1 MLVYDIRKIKMIKQF
16 ISQNIGG
23 GVKINNS
30 HLYFYGPNYTNTVIK
45 DTLAPAAINTAN
57 CLFGVSFDYP
67 LEYDDNEAF
76 FKITAELTLTTHYGV
91 TTSVPISQTVNIRTI
106 EETLMGWDNKN
117 FAFPGYLLFS
127 IPAIE
132 RMELK
137 SATIEVLNPNP
148 KYMYTNPT
156 ELETAREYVAVT
168 SNLYMDNS
176 QFGSYQGI
184 FNADLYNSSQ
194 GILTLENPISR
205 EFSAD
210 VQPYLTALST
220 TWAKRIDL
228 VSSLTRPDW
237 KLHCLDIGGMASNMY
252 MGVSYFITSYY
263 FGGEIDT
270 ILSAVENI
278 PIPIVSGQTQT
289 VVNSN
294 YIDESLV
301 GDYLIFDI
309 HTYLR

>member
-1 MLVYDIRKIKMIKQF
+1 MIKQF

-30 HLYFYGPNYTNTVIK
+30 HLYFYGPNYTTTVIK
-45 DTLAPAAINTAN
+45 DTSVETLNTTN
-57 CLFGVSFDYP
+57 YLFGVSFDYP

-76 FKITAELTLTTHYGV
+76 FKITAELTFTYQNVEIPVLIT
-91 TTSVPISQTVNIRTI
+91 QTVTIGTI
-106 EETLMGWDNKN
+106 EDTGIGSDNKN
-117 FAFPGYLLFS
+117 FAIPVNLLFPIS
-127 IPAIE
+127 ASAIE
-132 RMELK
+132 RMVLK
-137 SATIEVLNPNP
+137 SATIEVLNPNS

-156 ELETAREYVAVT
+156 SFETIGEYVAVT

-176 QFGSYQGI
+176 QFGSYHGI

-194 GILTLENPISR
+194 GILTLQNPISR

-210 VQPYLTALST
+210 TQPYLNVLST
-220 TWAKRIDL
+220 TWAKRTDL

-237 KLHCLDIGGMASNMY
+237 KLYCLDKGGMASNMY
-252 MGVSYFITSYY
+252 MGVSYYINSYY
-263 FGGEIDT
+263 FIGEIDT
-270 ILSAVENI
+270 VLSAVENI
-278 PIPIVSGQTQT
+278 LIPIVSGQSQT

-294 YIDESLV
+294 YIDESLI
-301 GDYLIFDI
+301 GDYLIFNI

>member
-30 HLYFYGPNYTNTVIK
+30 HLYFYGPNYTTTVIK
-45 DTLAPAAINTAN
+45 DTSAETLYTTN

-76 FKITAELTLTTHYGV
+76 FKITAELTLTTHLDV
-91 TTSVPISQTVNIRTI
+91 TASVPISQTVTVRTI
-106 EETLMGWDNKN
+106 EDTGIGWDNKN
-117 FAFPGYLLFS
+117 FAIPVYLLFS
-127 IPAIE
+127 IPDIE
-132 RMELK
+132 RMVLK
-137 SATIEVLNPNP
+137 SATIEVLNPNS

-156 ELETAREYVAVT
+156 ALETSGEYVAVT

-184 FNADLYNSSQ
+184 FNADLYNSSE
-194 GILTLENPISR
+194 GILTLKNPISR
-205 EFSAD
+205 EFSAGT
-210 VQPYLTALST
+210 QPYLTALST
-220 TWAKRIDL
+220 TWAKRLDL

-237 KLHCLDIGGMASNMY
+237 KLHCLNRGGMASDMY
-252 MGVSYFITSYY
+252 MGVSYDITSYY
-263 FGGEIDT
+263 YKGEIDT
-270 ILSAVENI
+270 VLSAVENI
-278 PIPIVSGQTQT
+278 PIPIVPGQSQIVT
-289 VVNSN
+289 NAN
-294 YIDESLV
+294 YIDESIV

-309 HTYLR
+309 YTYLR

>member
-1 MLVYDIRKIKMIKQF
+1 MIKQF

-30 HLYFYGPNYTNTVIK
+30 HLIFYGPNYTTTVIK
-45 DTLAPAAINTAN
+45 DTPVETLNTTN
-57 CLFGVSFDYP
+57 YLFGVSFDYP

-76 FKITAELTLTTHYGV
+76 FKITAELILTHKGV
-91 TTSVPISQTVNIRTI
+91 EVPVPINQTVTILTI
-106 EETLMGWDNKN
+106 EDTGIGWDNKN
-117 FAFPGYLLFS
+117 FAIPVNLSFPIS
-127 IPAIE
+127 AIT
-132 RMELK
+132 RMVLK
-137 SATIEVLNPNP
+137 SATIEVLNPNS
-148 KYMYTNPT
+148 KYTYTNPT
-156 ELETAREYVAVT
+156 SFEAVGEYIAVT

-176 QFGSYQGI
+176 QFGSYHGI

-194 GILTLENPISR
+194 AILTLQNPISR

-210 VQPYLTALST
+210 TQPYLNVLST

-228 VSSLTRPDW
+228 ISSLTRPYW
-237 KLHCLDIGGMASNMY
+237 KLYCLDKGGMASNMY
-252 MGVSYFITSYY
+252 MGVSHYISSYY
-263 FGGEIDT
+263 FEGEIDT

-278 PIPIVSGQTQT
+278 PIPIRSGQTQIIA
-289 VVNSN
+289 NSK

-301 GDYLIFDI
+301 GDYLIFNI